1 MDWPKRA
8 RVAAFGDGV
17 LTLDGKQYDL
27 AAIDMDAMEHLA
39 SYTLVGLNIKG
50 APITVS
56 MLQPFVSHKSM
67 VNFGIEDGCLTDECF
82 SIFASMPKLRILLLD
97 GNLGING
104 SCLDALQESKLDL
117 ITLNRTSLNDAG
129 MTQAALCSKFSH
141 IQIDNTKVSLSG
153 LLSLAVNTKMQ
164 VVSHTLFND
173 SELEQFYQ
181 LQREHAKTSRAAKRK
196 NKVKT
201 NDLAN
206 EQTLATVTRHGTK
219 DTELKDGLIGTISKS
234 DEAAILDCER
244 VLSAFF
250 VKMTAI
256 EHYMESNG
264 FDDANVIPMLNELWN
279 EYVSEKPRLGF
290 RPLVLSFMKGGTY
303 GHEIVVDSEK
313 ITRNKFY
320 IYTKDTLFGAQRRF
334 LMKRT
339 ENGFK
344 IDLVQERFNGWQ
356 RVGL

>member
-1 MDWPKRA
+1 MP
-8 RVAAFGDGV
+8 
-17 LTLDGKQYDL
+17 
-27 AAIDMDAMEHLA
+27 A
-39 SYTLVGLNIKG
+39 SFRLVR
-50 APITVS
+50 
-56 MLQPFVSHKSM
+56 
-67 VNFGIEDGCLTDECF
+67 F
-82 SIFASMPKLRILLLD
+82 SVIRS
-97 GNLGING
+97 
-104 SCLDALQESKLDL
+104 S
-117 ITLNRTSLNDAG
+117 
-129 MTQAALCSKFSH
+129 
-141 IQIDNTKVSLSG
+141 
-153 LLSLAVNTKMQ
+153 LLSCKASKQ
-164 VVSHTLFND
+164 LFND

-206 EQTLATVTRHGTK
+206 EQTLATVARHGTK
-219 DTELKDGLIGTISKS
+219 DTELTDGLIGTISKS
-234 DEAAILDCER
+234 DEAAILDCEL

-279 EYVSEKPRLGF
+279 EYVSEKPRPGF
-290 RPLVLSFMKGGTY
+290 RPLALSFIKGGTY

-320 IYTKDTLFGAQRRF
+320 IYTKDTLFGAQL

-344 IDLVQERFNGWQ
+344 IDLVQERFDGWQ